1 MFKFIKKIL
10 GLEGAEKMEKV
21 LYIIGNPKEENESF
35 GLQVGRNFI
44 NEYKINNK
52 NIQVTELNLFEE
64 DIPFIDRDILTAWDS
79 LGAGE
84 AFESLTVSQRAK
96 VSRFN
101 ELTQQFMEA
110 DKYVFVTPM
119 WNLAM
124 PAVVKAYLDTATVAG
139 KTFKYTENGPV
150 GLLGDKKAVH
160 IHATG
165 GIYSHGPAKE
175 FVHSDS
181 YLKSL
186 LTFIGITDIETIFVE
201 GMAADPSNAEK
212 IKELAI
218 EKAVEV
224 AKTF

>member
-1 MFKFIKKIL
+1 
-10 GLEGAEKMEKV
+10 MEKV
-21 LYIIGNPKEENESF
+21 LYIIGNPKDENKSF
-35 GLQVGRNFI
+35 GLQVGREFI
-44 NEYKINNK
+44 NQYKVNNK

-64 DIPFIDRDILTAWDS
+64 DIPFIDKDILTAWDS
-79 LGAGE
+79 LAAGE
-84 AFESLTVSQRAK
+84 TFDSLTVNQREK
-96 VSRFN
+96 VSKFN
-101 ELTQQFMEA
+101 KLTEQFMEA
-110 DKYVFVTPM
+110 DKYIFVTPM

-139 KTFKYTENGPV
+139 KTFRYTENGPV
-150 GLLGDKKAVH
+150 GLLGGKKAVH
-160 IHATG
+160 IHASG
-165 GIYSHGPAKE
+165 GVYSHGPAKD

-181 YLKSL
+181 YLRSL
-186 LTFIGITDIETIFVE
+186 LTFIGITDVETVFVE